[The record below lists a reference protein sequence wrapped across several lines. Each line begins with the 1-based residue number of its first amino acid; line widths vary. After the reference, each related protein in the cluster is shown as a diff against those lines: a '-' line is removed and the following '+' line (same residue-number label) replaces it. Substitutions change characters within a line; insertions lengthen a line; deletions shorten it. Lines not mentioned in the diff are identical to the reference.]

1 MAVWRELVFLVPAPQ
16 VERWSDALL
25 DAGALSVQAEDADAD
40 SPDERALFGEP
51 GMPVEQ
57 AGWQRTRLR
66 ALLAESADPQT
77 VLHDAAA
84 AIGVAPPETTEL
96 ASFEDQDWV
105 RASQSQFEPIP
116 IEGRLIVTPTWHIDD
131 AVPPG
136 MVRLILDPG
145 LAFGTGS
152 HPTTRMCL
160 GWLARELRPGQRV
173 IDYGCGSGILAIA
186 AALLGAGEVDATDI
200 DPQALT
206 SCRDNAAANRVTIR
220 THETSVP
227 LAAADVVL
235 ANILA
240 NPLKVLAPALSSLL
254 RPGGQLVL
262 AGLLER
268 QVDEVA
274 ACYPEV
280 DLRVAEVID
289 GWACLAGP
297 RVR

>member
-1 MAVWRELVFLVPAPQ
+1 MFELVLRAPESLVEPAS
-16 VERWSDALL
+16 EALMDEL
-25 DAGALSVQAEDADAD
+25 EALSVSVEDADAD

-66 ALLAESADPQT
+66 ALIAEGADPQA
-77 VLHDAAA
+77 VLRDAAA
-84 AIGVAPPETTEL
+84 AIDASLPESTEL
-96 ASFEDQDWV
+96 TSFEDQDWV
-105 RASQSQFEPIP
+105 RASQAQFEPIA
-116 IEGRLIVTPTWHIDD
+116 IEGRLVITPTWHLDD
-131 AVPPG
+131 AVPAG

-186 AALLGAGEVDATDI
+186 AALLGAAEVDATDI

-206 SCRDNAAANRVTIR
+206 SSRDNALANGVTIR
-220 THETSVP
+220 TRETSVP
-227 LAAADVVL
+227 LAPADVVL

-240 NPLKVLAPALSSLL
+240 NPLKVLAPALNCLL
-254 RPGGQLVL
+254 RPGGRLVL

-268 QVDEVA
+268 QVDEVS
-274 ACYPEV
+274 ACYPDV
-280 DLRVAEVID
+280 DLRVADVID

>member
-1 MAVWRELVFLVPAPQ
+1 MAIWRELVFLVPAPQ
-16 VERWSDALL
+16 VEGWSDALL

-66 ALLAESADPQT
+66 ALLAEDADPHA
-77 VLHDAAA
+77 VLREAAA

-116 IEGRLIVTPTWHIDD
+116 IGGRLIVTPTWHIED

-206 SCRDNAAANRVTIR
+206 SSRDNAAANRVTIR

-227 LAAADVVL
+227 LATADVVL

-268 QVDEVA
+268 QVDEVS

>member
-1 MAVWRELVFLVPAPQ
+1 
-16 VERWSDALL
+16 
-25 DAGALSVQAEDADAD
+25 
-40 SPDERALFGEP
+40 
-51 GMPVEQ
+51 MPVEQ
-57 AGWQRTRLR
+57 AGWLRTRLR
-66 ALLAESADPQT
+66 ALLAESADPQA
-77 VLHDAAA
+77 LLEQAAA
-84 AIGVAPPETTEL
+84 ATGAALPESSEL
-96 ASFEDQDWV
+96 NSFEDQDWV
-105 RASQSQFEPIP
+105 RASQAQFEPIA
-116 IEGRLIVTPTWHIDD
+116 IEGRLIVTPTWHMDD

-160 GWLARELRPGQRV
+160 GWLARTMRPGQRV

-206 SCRDNAAANRVTIR
+206 SSRDNALANGVSIR

-227 LAAADVVL
+227 LAPADVVL

-268 QVDEVA
+268 QVDEVS
-274 ACYPEV
+274 ACYPDV

-297 RVR
+297 RIR